1 MIYFR
6 LWLIS
11 HLTVLNLSS
20 MFVQLTRL
28 QPFPLGSIVM
38 ESSIIIGVAQET
50 LQKLVANVRYMELV
64 QKLQTVKLFATVT
77 LSVLISLMKEF

>member
-50 LQKLVANVRYMELV
+50 LQKLVVNARLMEHV

-77 LSVLISLMKEF
+77 LSVLISLTKEI

>member
-1 MIYFR
+1 
-6 LWLIS
+6 
-11 HLTVLNLSS
+11 

-50 LQKLVANVRYMELV
+50 LQKLVVNARLMEHV

-77 LSVLISLMKEF
+77 LSVLISLTKEI